1 MAERSKAAVLKT
13 VVDESPP
20 RVRIPIP
27 PLTDGVLSVKGES
40 DCGGKTVVD
49 ESPPRVL
56 PTQSGLSL
64 RCASKYRE
72 RCQSGR
78 SYSFAKAAYRKVPR
92 VRIPPS
98 PPDIHPIASC
108 LIERKTEGFQ
118 GTLIPTYVGTNPALS
133 AGLRY
138 DISKCQRNSYG
149 ELAERSIAA
158 VY

>member
-98 PPDIHPIASC
+98 PRTIFPKKESR
-108 LIERKTEGFQ
+108 IERKNRRVSGNTDPAHTTWWRDESL
-118 GTLIPTYVGTNPALS
+118 TL
-133 AGLRY
+133 R
-138 DISKCQRNSYG
+138 R
-149 ELAERSIAA
+149 
-158 VY
+158 